1 MANFRWANISIFR
14 LLNRQEQTQYL
25 IALSMIPGI
34 GDARI
39 KKLVAYCGGAK
50 EVFAQSKT
58 FLEKIPNIGGK
69 IAASVSDKDVL
80 VRAEKELSFS
90 EKHQVEVIS
99 FLDESYPQRLK
110 HCDDAPVVL
119 YKKGLGSINPAR
131 CLSIVGTRNA
141 TREGKEFTEK
151 LVEEIASTNVTVV
164 SGLAYGIDIAA
175 HKASLKNN
183 IPTIGCLAHGL
194 DRIYPKLHEKT
205 AKEMLENGALI
216 TDFPVGTNPDRENFP
231 KRNRIVA
238 GMADATIVIEAA
250 AKGGALITAELANG
264 YNRDVFAVPGRV
276 SDQYS
281 EGCNNL
287 IKYLKASM
295 ITSGKD
301 VLRSMGW
308 DDVADRKPQP
318 QKKLLFNLTEDQER
332 VVAVLQ
338 QQTHTIDRLS
348 VLAEMPM
355 SKVATVLLEL
365 EFEGV
370 VSTLPGKVY
379 KLN

>member
-1 MANFRWANISIFR
+1 M
-14 LLNRQEQTQYL
+14 EQAQYL
-25 IALSMIPGI
+25 IALSMIPGL

-50 EVFAQSKT
+50 EVFGQSKQ
-58 FLEKIPNIGGK
+58 FLEKIPNIGSK
-69 IAASVSDKDVL
+69 IASSVSSKDVL
-80 VRAEKELSFS
+80 LRAEKEIAFS
-90 EKHQVEVIS
+90 QKHNVSIIS
-99 FLDESYPQRLK
+99 FLDDDYPQRLK
-110 HCDDAPVVL
+110 HCEDAPVIL
-119 YKKGLGSINPAR
+119 YKKGNGSINPAR
-131 CLSIVGTRNA
+131 AISIVGTRNA

-151 LVEEIASTNVTVV
+151 LVEDLANSGATIV
-164 SGLAYGIDIAA
+164 SGLAYGIDISA
-175 HKASLKNN
+175 HKASLKHN

-194 DRIYPKLHEKT
+194 DRMYPKIHEKT

-216 TDFPVGTNPDRENFP
+216 TDFPVGTKPDRENFP

-238 GMADATIVIEAA
+238 GMADATIVVEAA

-287 IKYLKASM
+287 IKYLKAAM

-301 VLRSMGW
+301 VLRSMVW
-308 DDVADRKPQP
+308 DEVAGEKKAQP
-318 QKKLLFNLTEDQER
+318 QQKLLIDLTEEQEK
-332 VVAVLQ
+332 VVAVLRQ
-338 QQTHTIDRLS
+338 QNHTIDRLS
-348 VLAEMPM
+348 VLSEMPM